1 MMVDEEEDENEE
13 KELEEKINTFGDSS
27 IG

>member
-1 MMVDEEEDENEE
+1 MMVDEEEDEDEE